1 MILAGASSRVMTPRG
16 NEQVFQ
22 GGYAARTHCAD
33 GVHDDLFAKAICFEN
48 ESLRVVLVALDVV
61 GITREQFER
70 IRAGIVDRCGTEN
83 VIVCAT
89 HAHSGP
95 ETHSKMRHING
106 PWCDRMVEEAILAAE
121 EALQNRAPATL
132 YGGFTHVPSVTKN
145 RRGEDAVDDELFAM
159 RVVGPDG
166 KTRGSL
172 VNYACHCTVL
182 DASNYLI
189 SADYPGYLYQGLSSR
204 YNDAVVMFTNAAC
217 GNLNIGYSADSSALG
232 ADMGDVRSYANASAQ
247 AADIQAGVEKIFASE
262 AELDDR
268 LSFHPFQYEMPLKAD
283 LPTPAAVLARMDAL
297 QAQLEAATDDAE
309 RTRLELQYVYE
320 TCMYDNVTE
329 FETEGKQSIIADGAI
344 LRLGN
349 VAFLTVP
356 VELFCEIGLRLKAA
370 YLPELRL
377 VVLGYSNGDYGYLP
391 TREAMEKGGYECETS
406 VHSADGAGRLI
417 DRATE
422 MKVLLQ

>member
-1 MILAGASSRVMTPRG
+1 
-16 NEQVFQ
+16 
-22 GGYAARTHCAD
+22 
-33 GVHDDLFAKAICFEN
+33 
-48 ESLRVVLVALDVV
+48 
-61 GITREQFER
+61 
-70 IRAGIVDRCGTEN
+70 
-83 VIVCAT
+83 
-89 HAHSGP
+89 
-95 ETHSKMRHING
+95 
-106 PWCDRMVEEAILAAE
+106 
-121 EALQNRAPATL
+121 
-132 YGGFTHVPSVTKN
+132 
-145 RRGEDAVDDELFAM
+145 
-159 RVVGPDG
+159 
-166 KTRGSL
+166 
-172 VNYACHCTVL
+172 
-182 DASNYLI
+182 
-189 SADYPGYLYQGLSSR
+189 
-204 YNDAVVMFTNAAC
+204 
-217 GNLNIGYSADSSALG
+217 
-232 ADMGDVRSYANASAQ
+232 MGDVRSYANASAK

-268 LSFHPFQYEMPLKAD
+268 LSFHVFQYEMPLKAD

-329 FETEGKQSIIADGAI
+329 FETEGKQSITADGAV

-422 MKVLLQ
+422 MKALLQ

>member
-1 MILAGASSRVMTPRG
+1 
-16 NEQVFQ
+16 
-22 GGYAARTHCAD
+22 
-33 GVHDDLFAKAICFEN
+33 
-48 ESLRVVLVALDVV
+48 
-61 GITREQFER
+61 
-70 IRAGIVDRCGTEN
+70 
-83 VIVCAT
+83 
-89 HAHSGP
+89 
-95 ETHSKMRHING
+95 MRHING
-106 PWCDRMVEEAILAAE
+106 PWCDRMVEEAVLAAE

-166 KTRGSL
+166 KTRGIL

-204 YNDAVVMFTNAAC
+204 YDDAVVMFTNAAC

-232 ADMGDVRSYANASAQ
+232 ADMGDVRSYANASAK

-297 QAQLEAATDDAE
+297 QAQLEVATDDAE

-329 FETEGKQSIIADGAI
+329 FETEGKQSITADGAV

-406 VHSADGAGRLI
+406 VHSADGAGRLV

-422 MKVLLQ
+422 MKALLQ